1 MSHNSPD
8 IQLLIRSHINAF
20 TKTEAKVANFVLNNL
35 EKVIYLSVTKLAES
49 SSISDDDINS
59 IINKTSENHI
69 ASIRNTNKLLNSSH
83 IEQAIDYLIHA
94 TLIQFFGSGTSGLIA
109 QQAAHLFMRI
119 GKLTSVNIDSHFQV
133 MSASL
138 LSENDVAIGFSVS
151 GETKDTI
158 YNLRLAKERGAKTI
172 CITSSARSTITEI
185 SDVSLI
191 IDAKEN
197 PLEGSSITPTLS
209 QLSVI
214 DILYTGV
221 LINDEDKALKYRE
234 KTAKAVSDKQI

>member
-1 MSHNSPD
+1 M
-8 IQLLIRSHINAF
+8 R
-20 TKTEAKVANFVLNNL
+20 KV
-35 EKVIYLSVTKLAES
+35 K
-49 SSISDDDINS
+49 
-59 IINKTSENHI
+59 
-69 ASIRNTNKLLNSSH
+69 
-83 IEQAIDYLIHA
+83 
-94 TLIQFFGSGTSGLIA
+94 
-109 QQAAHLFMRI
+109 M
-119 GKLTSVNIDSHFQV
+119 TSVYIDSHFKV
-133 MSASL
+133 LSASL

-209 QLSVI
+209 QLFHNSQ
-214 DILYTGV
+214 
-221 LINDEDKALKYRE
+221 
-234 KTAKAVSDKQI
+234 S